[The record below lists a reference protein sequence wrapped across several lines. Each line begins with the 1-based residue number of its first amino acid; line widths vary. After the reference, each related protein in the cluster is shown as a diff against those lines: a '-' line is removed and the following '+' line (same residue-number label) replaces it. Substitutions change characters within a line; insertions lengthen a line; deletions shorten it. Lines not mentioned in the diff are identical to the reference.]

1 MLTIS
6 PLIISVLALSVGL
19 LASICGAMLASS
31 VGELSPRNEYLTYIV
46 IFCCALH
53 WLRRYMKGKLQEG
66 DNHGKNNGKK

>member
-1 MLTIS
+1 MSTIS
-6 PLIISVLALSVGL
+6 PLIICVLALSLGV
-19 LASICGAMLASS
+19 LASICGAMLANS
-31 VGELSPRNEYLTYIV
+31 VGELSFRNECLIYIV